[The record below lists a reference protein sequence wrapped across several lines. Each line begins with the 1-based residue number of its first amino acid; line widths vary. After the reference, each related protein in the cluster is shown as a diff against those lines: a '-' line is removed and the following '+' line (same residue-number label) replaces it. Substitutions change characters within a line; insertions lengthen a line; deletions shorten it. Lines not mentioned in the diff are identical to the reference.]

1 MLFTEMNLTIPIQK
15 ALKDEGYTE
24 ATPIQEQSIPEL
36 LEGKDLMGCA
46 QTGTGKTAAFALPIL
61 EALSKNQTFNG
72 KRKIKTLVLAP
83 TRELAIQIAESFKG
97 YSKYL
102 NLKTTVIFGGVSQN
116 PQTVLLTKG
125 IDILV
130 ATPGR
135 LLDLIQQKYINLSQV
150 EHFVLDEADMM
161 LDMGMLHDVKKII
174 SYLPSKRQT
183 LCFSA
188 TMPKEIEILANS
200 MLHRPVKVTITP
212 VASTVDTI
220 VQSVYLV
227 NKKNKIHLL
236 TDLLGSLDMD
246 RVLVFSRTKHGAD
259 KIVKVLESKKFKA
272 QAIHGNKSQNARQL
286 ALKNFKDRETRIL
299 VATDIAA
306 RGIDVEELSH
316 VIIYDLPEVAET
328 YVHRIGRTGRA
339 GLGGVAISFCDSAEQ
354 HLLKDIEKLISKKIS
369 VVENHSYPML
379 YLPEEDAVEKRY
391 QPSKK
396 STSNRGGSG
405 KSYND
410 NSSSKRRQSSG
421 QKNQYMKK
429 NKAV

>member
-1 MLFTEMNLTIPIQK
+1 
-15 ALKDEGYTE
+15 
-24 ATPIQEQSIPEL
+24 
-36 LEGKDLMGCA
+36 
-46 QTGTGKTAAFALPIL
+46 
-61 EALSKNQTFNG
+61 
-72 KRKIKTLVLAP
+72 
-83 TRELAIQIAESFKG
+83 
-97 YSKYL
+97 
-102 NLKTTVIFGGVSQN
+102 
-116 PQTVLLTKG
+116 
-125 IDILV
+125 
-130 ATPGR
+130 
-135 LLDLIQQKYINLSQV
+135 
-150 EHFVLDEADMM
+150 M

-200 MLHRPVKVTITP
+200 MLNKPVKVTITP

-220 VQSVYLV
+220 VQSVYNV

-236 TDLLGSLDMD
+236 TDLLGSMDMD

-259 KIVKVLESKKFKA
+259 KIVKALESKKFSA

-354 HLLKDIEKLISKKIS
+354 HLLRDIEKLISKKIS
-369 VVENHSYPML
+369 VVENHSYPLVYM
-379 YLPEEDAVEKRY
+379 PEEEAVEKRY